1 MKKAELAYQEGRM
14 QDAMAFSRQALS
26 VSPAAGEGAELGA
39 NLMEALVLIR
49 TRQGTRGNKLA
60 QNVIAK
66 LEQANL
72 ILAASSAR
80 LMLAE
85 ALLASGNSSPALR
98 DSARGMALQALA
110 FFEPRRILE
119 SVWRAHSVVA
129 RASQGSGEIESHRIA
144 ADSAL
149 AQLKTLWP
157 PGSVEGYLQRPDLK
171 LLSTVMKF

>member
-1 MKKAELAYQEGRM
+1 M
-14 QDAMAFSRQALS
+14 QAAMAFSKQALS
-26 VSPAAGEGAELGA
+26 VAPAAGEGAELGA

-66 LEQANL
+66 LEQTNL

-85 ALLASGNSSPALR
+85 ALAGPANSNSVLR
-98 DSARGMALQALA
+98 DSARGMALQALV

-119 SVWRAHSVVA
+119 SVWRAHSVIAQASSRDA
-129 RASQGSGEIESHRIA
+129 REIQSHRIA

-149 AQLKTLWP
+149 AQLKTHWP
-157 PGSVEGYLQRPDLK
+157 HESVESYLQRTDLK